1 MEKTDFLK
9 RIQMETGTQGANNM
23 PPVGYDILCRDM
35 RLRISPDDED
45 IVEETIS
52 SNIQDMLNVQLPTP
66 YEDVFQYYILKK
78 NLDNLLEVRKHT
90 FKSDSF
96 FNRQIDAPV
105 IGSANIGAINAYAN
119 VKYNTIIVCR
129 SLPYFFLSMSDLII
143 PLIVDDNGMIR
154 PFELTV
160 EVLKTKIV
168 SNKYLLKNYL
178 DLLCCY
184 VLFGEVSYHEPYNSK
199 NTKYYIFADQV
210 ANNCIKFVV
219 AHELTHILLQHEGSK
234 ESNEYEADYYGSYMC
249 MCASMNDSFLKEH
262 PMYMPL
268 AIAIA
273 MKSMDVL
280 QKVDIQ
286 FKGCESISHPND
298 RIGILVKALTDM
310 KAVSRQKEIVRV
322 VHSIL
327 TLLSYTVDR
336 PLEGMI
342 EAFKRGL
349 IHSIDDVRKYISYL

>member
-9 RIQMETGTQGANNM
+9 RIQIETGTQGANNM

-45 IVEETIS
+45 IVGETIS

-66 YEDVFQYYILKK
+66 YEDVFQYYILKE

-105 IGSANIGAINAYAN
+105 IGSANIGAINAYAK

-129 SLPYFFLSMSDLII
+129 SLPHFFLSMSNLII

-154 PFELTV
+154 PFELTE

-219 AHELTHILLQHEGSK
+219 AHELTHILLRHEESK
-234 ESNEYEADYYGSYMC
+234 KSNEYEADYYGSYMC
-249 MCASMNDSFLKEH
+249 MCASMKDSFLKEH

-298 RIGILVKALTDM
+298 RIGILVEALTDM

-322 VHSIL
+322 VNFIL
-327 TLLSYTVDR
+327 TLLSCTVDR

-342 EAFKRGL
+342 EAQKRGL

>member
-1 MEKTDFLK
+1 MSVVFLQITNVTRNNSYPTLAAIFPNTNVIK
-9 RIQMETGTQGANNM
+9 NAMKLVDISANDPN
-23 PPVGYDILCRDM
+23 VI
-35 RLRISPDDED
+35 
-45 IVEETIS
+45 
-52 SNIQDMLNVQLPTP
+52 NIAAIKYKIFSKFSIIIFLNVKKS
-66 YEDVFQYYILKK
+66 YIHPK
-78 NLDNLLEVRKHT
+78 NPVN
-90 FKSDSF
+90 FPSF
-96 FNRQIDAPV
+96 FLLK
-105 IGSANIGAINAYAN
+105 N

-286 FKGCESISHPND
+286 FKGCESISHQND